1 MANFSSDNVSHKLAK
16 IIWAIIIT
24 DPEVLNVTTDHDHED
39 KEVPG
44 HDIVEIS
51 TILIILYQFW
61 QPEVLGI

>member
-1 MANFSSDNVSHKLAK
+1 M
-16 IIWAIIIT
+16 
-24 DPEVLNVTTDHDHED
+24 LNVTTDHDHGD